1 MPTFNFTSPDGQSYQ
16 IEGPEGATEA
26 QAFQILKQQMLR
38 PAYKDKSGKV
48 VAGLP
53 GERHD
58 DMGEVPEDQRGFVDL
73 KGNFLGREEASK
85 VAKSMGMDVP
95 DVMHTSDLNA
105 QTGLGATEKPK
116 SDSGTGK
123 SWLRRHAESVG
134 TGIKDVA
141 VGMQQLGAHLAPAGV
156 DAPFVDQDML
166 AKAQK
171 EEAAKV
177 DQQVSAR
184 EKGIEAERAARGEA
198 GTDWW
203 RVGGNIAGTLPLA
216 ALNPLAS
223 GAASGAL
230 TPVAEGNFL
239 TEKAKQV
246 GIGALAGKA
255 GEVGGNM
262 LAKVLTPE
270 AGAAVRATASNPIFE
285 EARKAGYVIH
295 PADATKEPGAV
306 ANTLAGLGGKIKTQQ
321 LASVKNQEVTNAIAK
336 KELGLAPDTL
346 LDYAAFSKVRK
357 IAGQAYEDLK
367 ASTSKLPGGKVSADP
382 AFSHDIVALEDR
394 TAAFKKDFPDLAKNP
409 DIQRLQEMLY
419 QQEFTPEAGI
429 DAIRHLRSQATTNLK
444 NWTDPVKVELGLAQ
458 RKGADALE
466 GLIERNLTSAG
477 DSATVKAY
485 RAARQVIA
493 KSHDIE
499 AATDAAGN
507 VDARKIAGMAGKRP
521 FTGGL
526 KTIADTAEAFPKSM
540 QNPGKFGGAE
550 KLSVLDM
557 GAIVGSLGASVASGQ
572 PLVAMGALAPLA
584 RPLARSAAL
593 SEGIQN
599 RLAGLNV
606 KPALGL
612 GAIPLQTRNELAAL
626 SRGAGSAL
634 APALGSGANAVIS
647 P

>member
-1 MPTFNFTSPDGQSYQ
+1 MPTFNFSSPDGQSYQ

-95 DVMHTSDLNA
+95 DVMHTSDLNS
-105 QTGLGATEKPK
+105 QTGIGTTEKPK

-123 SWLRRHAESVG
+123 SWLSRHAESVG
-134 TGIKDVA
+134 TGLKDIA
-141 VGMQQLGAHLAPAGV
+141 VGAQQIGAHLAPASS
-156 DAPFVDQDML
+156 DDPFIDQDML

-171 EEAAKV
+171 EQAAKT
-177 DQQVSAR
+177 DQQVTER
-184 EKGIEAERAARGEA
+184 EKGIQAERAARNET

-216 ALNPLAS
+216 ALNPLAA

-230 TPVAEGNFL
+230 TPVTDGNFAL
-239 TEKAKQV
+239 EKAKQ
-246 GIGALAGKA
+246 IGLGAVAGKA
-255 GEVGGNM
+255 GEIGGNM
-262 LAKVLTPE
+262 LARVLTPE
-270 AGAAVRATASNPIFE
+270 AGAVAKAAAANPIFE
-285 EARKAGYVIH
+285 EARKVGYVIH

-321 LASVKNQEVTNAIAK
+321 LASVRNQSVTNSIAA
-336 KELGLAPDTL
+336 KELGLAPDAM
-346 LDYAAFSKVRK
+346 LDETTFSAVRK
-357 IAGQAYEDLK
+357 EAGKAYKAVEDSLE
-367 ASTSKLPGGKVSADP
+367 KLPSGTVRPDKEFREAIANLGP
-382 AFSHDIVALEDR
+382 R
-394 TAAFKKDFPDLAKNP
+394 TESLRADFPELANQPEIEALQKAVNKGMFSP
-409 DIQRLQEMLY
+409 KSGVEAIKRLR
-419 QQEFTPEAGI
+419 F
-429 DAIRHLRSQATTNLK
+429 QAKSNLK
-444 NWTDPVKVELGLAQ
+444 SFDNPEKVELGMAQ
-458 RKGADALE
+458 RDAANALE
-466 GLIERNLTSAG
+466 DLMERRLVENG
-477 DSATVKAY
+477 DAKTVQAY
-485 RAARQVIA
+485 RDARQLIA

-499 AATDAAGN
+499 AATDSAGN
-507 VDARKIAGMAGKRP
+507 VDARKIARLSDKRP

-540 QNPGKFGGAE
+540 QNPGKFGGNE

-557 GAIVGSLGASVASGQ
+557 GAMIGSLGASVASGN
-572 PLVAMGALAPLA
+572 PLVAAGALAPLA

-599 RLAGLNV
+599 RLAGLNA

-634 APALGSGANAVIS
+634 APALGGGANAVIS